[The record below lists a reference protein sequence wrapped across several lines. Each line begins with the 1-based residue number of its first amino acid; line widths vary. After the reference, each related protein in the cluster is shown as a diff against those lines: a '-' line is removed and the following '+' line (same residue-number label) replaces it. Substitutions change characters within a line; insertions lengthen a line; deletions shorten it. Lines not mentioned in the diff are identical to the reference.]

1 MTPDDLVSRG
11 RWTRRLLLRTGAL
24 TIGGLSTGGC
34 AAAASSIFLGDPPAQ
49 YTLTPKS
56 TFDSTLPTVSWQLLI
71 EPPVAASAL
80 DSVRI
85 ALKEDPFEIQYFANV
100 AWSARAP
107 AMVQTLLV
115 ESFENSERIVSVGRE
130 SIGLRADYV
139 LKSELREF
147 QAEYGAPGMAAGAP
161 PQVRVRLNAKLVRIP
176 QRLIIASQNFER
188 LEAPSSNRTLSI
200 IEAFDVALGGV
211 IRNIVEFTLREGQA
225 DWLTREADGPSL
237 SRR

>member
-115 ESFENSERIVSVGRE
+115 ESFENSGRIVSIGRE

-147 QAEYGAPGMAAGAP
+147 QAEYGDPGMAAGAP
-161 PQVRVRLNAKLVRIP
+161 PQIRVRLNAKLVRIP
-176 QRLIIASQNFER
+176 QRIIIASENFER
-188 LEAPSSNRTLSI
+188 LETPSDNRTLSI
-200 IEAFDVALGGV
+200 ISTFDVALGGV
-211 IRNIVEFTLREGQA
+211 IRQIVEFTLREGQA
-225 DWLTREADGPSL
+225 DWLAREADAPSL

>member
-1 MTPDDLVSRG
+1 MTQDDLVSRG
-11 RWTRRLLLRTGAL
+11 RWSRRLLLRTGAL
-24 TIGGLSTGGC
+24 AVGGLPLAGC

-56 TFDSTLPTVSWQLLI
+56 TFDNALPTVSWQLLI

-115 ESFENSERIVSVGRE
+115 ESFENSGRIVSVGRE

-147 QAEYGAPGMAAGAP
+147 QAEYGMPGAGNGARP
-161 PQVRVRLNAKLVRIP
+161 RIRVRLNAKLVRIP
-176 QRLIIASQNFER
+176 QRLIIASRNFER
-188 LEAPSSNRTLSI
+188 LETPSDNRTLSI
-200 IEAFDVALGGV
+200 IEAFDVGLGGV
-211 IRNIVEFTLREGQA
+211 LRNIVEWTLREGQS
-225 DWLTREADGPSL
+225 DWLARDADAPSL